1 MNRWSSV
8 SVRQAVGNVW
18 HRRLAAWLLAT
29 GLAVVV
35 SVLSWPASPA
45 SAHAILTQAAPQQ
58 GAIVKA
64 APEQVVLRFNE
75 AIQVIPGRTQV
86 IGPDGKR
93 VNVGD
98 PAPQQNGMTIKLRPA
113 DRPLGTYLVSYR
125 IVSADS
131 HPISGAFTFSVGA
144 PSASAPSAPDE
155 GVAPSVRTATA
166 VSKFFGYGGLTLA
179 VGPVLFLA
187 LWFRSRAL
195 VTMARAG
202 LALVAVSTVAAIW
215 LQAPASSG
223 AGPFDVSAGELG
235 QVLSSSF
242 GITMTA
248 RLVLLGV
255 AAALVARVHRRA
267 GRGPAAVL
275 VGLTTAILVTWP
287 LTGHSVAS
295 PPAWLLVTADTAHL
309 AGMAVWLGGLVVL
322 TAVVLREAGTRQLRL
337 ILPSWSRW
345 AALAVYWL
353 VAAGVLQ
360 AVVQVGS
367 VDALVKSDYGR
378 LLLIKTGLLVVVL
391 GVAAWSRRLVQRGT
405 AVASPGRLRRATAAE
420 VGITAL
426 VLAATAVLVQ
436 TNPGRAVDVEAVAS
450 ARARG
455 FVTTLTSKLYSV
467 QFEVFP
473 AAVGEYNTLHA
484 FVYTPEGKPLKV
496 LEWKV
501 TLALPG
507 QGVEPIPNEVA
518 SILGNQGLG
527 NLTFPFAG
535 EWQLSMTL
543 RTSEIDQATVTTTIP
558 VR

>member
-1 MNRWSSV
+1 M
-8 SVRQAVGNVW
+8 GNVW
-18 HRRLAAWLLAT
+18 HRRLVSWLLAT
-29 GLAVVV
+29 GLAVIVPA
-35 SVLSWPASPA
+35 LGWPAQPA
-45 SAHAILTQAAPQQ
+45 EAHAILTQASPQQ
-58 GAIVKA
+58 GSVVKA
-64 APEQVVLRFNE
+64 APEQVMLRFNE

-98 PAPQQNGMTIKLRPA
+98 PVPQQNGMTIKLRPA

-155 GVAPSVRTATA
+155 GVDPAVQTATA

-187 LWFRSRAL
+187 LWFRRRSL

-202 LALVAVSTVAAIW
+202 LGVVAASTLAAIW

-235 QVLSSSF
+235 QVLTSSF
-242 GITMTA
+242 GIILA
-248 RLVLLGV
+248 VRLILLGV
-255 AAALVARVHRRA
+255 AAWLVPRVRRHA
-267 GRGPAAVL
+267 GRGPTAVL
-275 VGLTTAILVTWP
+275 VALVVAILVTWP
-287 LTGHSVAS
+287 LTGHPAAS
-295 PPAWLLVTADTAHL
+295 PFAWLLVVADTVHL

-322 TAVVLREAGTRQLRL
+322 TTVVLRRAETRQLRL

-345 AALAVYWL
+345 AAISVYWL

-360 AVVQVGS
+360 AVVQTGS
-367 VDALVKSDYGR
+367 VEALFDSGYGR
-378 LLLIKTGLLVVVL
+378 LLLIKTGLLAVVL
-391 GVAAWSRRLVQRGT
+391 GVAAWSRRLVQRG
-405 AVASPGRLRRATAAE
+405 ASVATTSRLRRATAAE

-436 TNPGRAVDVEAVAS
+436 TNPGRAVDVEAVA
-450 ARARG
+450 AAKARG
-455 FVTTLTSKLYSV
+455 FVTTLNSKLYSV
-467 QFEVFP
+467 QFDVFP
-473 AAVGEYNTLHA
+473 ASVGEYNTIHA

-501 TLALPG
+501 TLALPEK
-507 QGVEPIPNEVA
+507 GVEPIDNPVS
-518 SILGNQGLG
+518 SILENQGLG
-527 NLTFPFAG
+527 NLTFPFPG

-543 RTSEIDQATVTTTIP
+543 RTTEIDQATVTTTIP

>member
-1 MNRWSSV
+1 M
-8 SVRQAVGNVW
+8 GNVW

-35 SVLSWPASPA
+35 SVLCGPVRPA
-45 SAHAILTQAAPQQ
+45 SAHAILTQAVPQQ
-58 GAIVKA
+58 GAIVKV
-64 APEQVVLRFNE
+64 APDLVVLRFNE
-75 AIQVIPGRTQV
+75 AVQVIPGRTQV

-113 DRPLGTYLVSYR
+113 ERPLGTYLVSYR

-155 GVAPSVRTATA
+155 GVAPAVQAATA
-166 VSKFFGYGGLTLA
+166 GFKFVGYGGLTLA

-187 LWFRSRAL
+187 LWFRGRAL

-202 LALVAVSTVAAIW
+202 LALVALSTLAAIW

-235 QVLSSSF
+235 QVLTSSF
-242 GITMTA
+242 GLTMLA
-248 RLVLLGV
+248 RLVLLAV
-255 AAALVARVHRRA
+255 AAVLVTRIRRRP

-275 VGLTTAILVTWP
+275 VALVAAILVTWP
-287 LTGHSVAS
+287 LTGHAVAA
-295 PPAWLLVTADTAHL
+295 PLAWVLVAADTAHL
-309 AGMAVWLGGLVVL
+309 AGMAVWLGGLVTL
-322 TAVVLREAGTRQLRL
+322 TAVVLRRADIRRLRL

-360 AVVQVGS
+360 AIVQVGTWK
-367 VDALVKSDYGR
+367 ALVDSDYGR
-378 LLLIKTGLLVVVL
+378 LLLIKTGLLVLVL

-405 AVASPGRLRRATAAE
+405 AAASPGRLRRATAAE
-420 VGITAL
+420 VGITVL

-436 TNPGRAVDVEAVAS
+436 TNPGRTVDVEAVAA

-484 FVYTPEGKPLKV
+484 FVYTPEGKPLRV
-496 LEWKV
+496 EEWKV
-501 TLALPG
+501 TLALPEK
-507 QGVEPIPNEVA
+507 GVEAIDNPVA
-518 SILGNQGLG
+518 SILENQGLG
-527 NLTFPFAG
+527 NLTFPFPG

-558 VR
+558 VG

>member
-1 MNRWSSV
+1 MNRQTDI
-8 SVRQAVGNVW
+8 SVRPPVGNVW
-18 HRRLAAWLLAT
+18 HRRLVSWLLAT
-29 GLAVVV
+29 GLGIVVA
-35 SVLSWPASPA
+35 LLGWPAQPA

-58 GAIVKA
+58 GSIVKA
-64 APEQVVLRFNE
+64 APGQVVLRFNE
-75 AIQVIPGRTQV
+75 AVQVIPGRTQV

-98 PAPQQNGMTIKLRPA
+98 PEPQQNGMTIKLRPA

-144 PSASAPSAPDE
+144 PSASAPSAIDE
-155 GVAPSVRTATA
+155 GVHPAVQTATA
-166 VSKFFGYGGLTLA
+166 TSKFLGYGGLTLA

-187 LWFRSRAL
+187 LWFQRRSL
-195 VTMARAG
+195 VTLARAG
-202 LALVAVSTVAAIW
+202 LGVTALSTLAAIW

-235 QVLSSSF
+235 QVLTTSF
-242 GITMTA
+242 GVILVV
-248 RLVLLGV
+248 RLALLAV
-255 AAALVARVHRRA
+255 AAYLVPRVHRHA
-267 GRGPAAVL
+267 GRGPTAVL
-275 VGLTTAILVTWP
+275 VGLTVAILVTWP
-287 LTGHSVAS
+287 LTGHPAAS
-295 PPAWLLVTADTAHL
+295 PLAWLLVVADTAHL
-309 AGMAVWLGGLVVL
+309 AGMAVWLGGLVAL
-322 TAVVLREAGTRQLRL
+322 TAIVLRRADTRQLRV

-367 VDALVKSDYGR
+367 VDALFKSDYGR
-378 LLLIKTGLLVVVL
+378 LLLIKTGLLIVVL

-405 AVASPGRLRRATAAE
+405 AAASPGQLRRATGVE

-436 TNPGRAVDVEAVAS
+436 TNPGRAVDVEAVA
-450 ARARG
+450 AAKARG
-455 FVTTLTSKLYSV
+455 FVTTLNSKLYSV

-473 AAVGEYNTLHA
+473 AGVGEYNTIHA

-496 LEWKV
+496 LEWQV
-501 TLALPG
+501 TLSLPEKG
-507 QGVEPIPNEVA
+507 IEAIENPVA
-518 SILGNQGLG
+518 SILENQGLG
-527 NLTFPFAG
+527 NLTFPFPG

-543 RTSEIDQATVTTTIP
+543 RTTEIDQATVTTTIP